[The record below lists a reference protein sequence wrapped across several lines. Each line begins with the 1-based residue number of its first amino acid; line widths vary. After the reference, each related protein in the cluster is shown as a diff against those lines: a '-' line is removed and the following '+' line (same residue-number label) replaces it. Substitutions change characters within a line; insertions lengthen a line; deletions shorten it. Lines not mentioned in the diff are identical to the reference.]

1 MRRSQ
6 IAVVSALAVVL
17 IATLAWLVATRMVMS
32 NLAGNGSSRTTS
44 GNDVTRSIDLRDFA
58 AVHTQGGWQLTISRG
73 DDWRVELSYP
83 ETMADNIE
91 SEVSDGTLRLN
102 YRAPRGFWLLGL
114 GPPGRAQATIVIP
127 ALERLE
133 IEGAANAQIDG
144 LAGERLRVIASG
156 ASSLEATES
165 RYERLDLI
173 VNGAGEVKFQGLA
186 ATDAHVE
193 LAGATEVT
201 LTMAGGLLSG
211 SMSGAHR
218 LIYYGSVREENI
230 TRAGAASIERRQ

>member
-17 IATLAWLVATRMVMS
+17 IATLAWLVATRVVMS
-32 NLAGNGSSRTTS
+32 NLAGNGPSRTTS

-58 AVHTQGGWQLTISRG
+58 AVHTQGGWQLTITQG

-83 ETMADNIE
+83 EAMADNVTA
-91 SEVSDGTLRLN
+91 EVRDGTLRLS
-102 YRAPRGFWLLGL
+102 YRAPRGFWLLGF
-114 GPPGRAQATIVIP
+114 GPPGRSQATIVAP

-133 IEGAANAQIDG
+133 MEGSANATIAG
-144 LAGERLRVIASG
+144 LTGDRLHVSAAG
-156 ASSLEATES
+156 ASSLEATGS
-165 RYERLDLI
+165 RYQRLDLI
-173 VNGAGEVKFQGLA
+173 VRGVGEVKFQGLA
-186 ATDAHVE
+186 ATDANVQ

-211 SMSGAHR
+211 AMSGAHR
-218 LIYYGSVREENI
+218 LIYYGTVREENV